1 MKYLGKILICLLL
14 LPVISVALAVTEQPT
29 WGTVQGQKA
38 ILYLPA
44 ADTNA
49 DFTGQVGTTLV
60 EMSVPTPL
68 SELEVPIETVIVIDN
83 SQSII
88 KEDRD
93 VVEEILREL
102 VSAGMTG
109 EKFTIATISDEVTY
123 LCQHETEREAL
134 LAVIAELQYHDQY
147 TQLTDGL
154 YQIFMDLMQQQ
165 DGLLRRVVVIAD
177 GVDNKQIGY
186 TRNEL
191 DALIAQSMYPV
202 YSIGCKN
209 LTATAEVQIE
219 SLFALSR
226 VTSGQSYYLANDIT
240 STDIVAGITEWN
252 DAVQVELTLPKEL
265 CDGSNKMIQVT
276 DGEKIYKLQ
285 LAMPFETVVTEPEPE
300 PVMISGEE
308 KEIPWV
314 LIAIVAV
321 VIVAGSVSAIL
332 LKRQREEKMFET
344 LSSDEIVNTRR
355 ATSAPTVFFDES
367 SDMDIT
373 VSALDDELNKRII
386 FQDVSESSRCY
397 EVILDKVISVGRDSV
412 KNQLVLDYDPTVG
425 RHQCDIYERNG
436 RVWVRNQSKT
446 NITQVNGKECI
457 SESELTSGCTLKM
470 GRVVM
475 RVEIV

>member
-14 LPVISVALAVTEQPT
+14 LPVINVALAVTEQPT

-38 ILYLPA
+38 ILYLPG
-44 ADTNA
+44 ADANA
-49 DFTGQVGTTLV
+49 VFVGQVGTTQV
-60 EMSVPTPL
+60 ELSAPTPL

-83 SQSII
+83 SQSIV

-102 VSAGMTG
+102 VSTGMAG
-109 EKFTIATISDEVTY
+109 EQFTIATISDEVTY
-123 LCQHETEREAL
+123 LCQHEAEHETL
-134 LAVIAELQYHDQY
+134 LALISELQYHDQY

-154 YQIFMDLMQQQ
+154 YQIFTDLTQQQ

-186 TRNEL
+186 TRSEL
-191 DALIAQSMYPV
+191 DALISKSMYPV

-209 LTATAEVQIE
+209 QTDTAEEQIE

-226 VTSGQSYYLANDIT
+226 VTSGHSYYLANDIIPA
-240 STDIVAGITEWN
+240 DIVAGITEWN
-252 DAVQVELTLPKEL
+252 DAVQVALILPKGL

-276 DGEKIYKLQ
+276 DEKNVYKLQ
-285 LAMPFETVVTEPEPE
+285 LTMPFETVIAEPELVTIPE
-300 PVMISGEE
+300 EK
-308 KEIPWV
+308 KEIPWI
-314 LIAIVAV
+314 LISIVAV
-321 VIVAGSVSAIL
+321 AIVAGSVGAVL
-332 LKRQREEKMFET
+332 LKKRRGEKGFET
-344 LSSDEIVNTRR
+344 LSPEELANTRQM
-355 ATSAPTVFFDES
+355 TSDPTVFFDES
-367 SDMDIT
+367 SNIDVT
-373 VSALDDELNKRII
+373 VSALDDEQSKRLIL
-386 FQDVSESSRCY
+386 QDVSDSSRCY
-397 EVILDKVISVGRDSV
+397 EMILDTVISVGRDSV

-436 RVWVRNQSKT
+436 GVWVRNQSKT
-446 NITQVNGKECI
+446 NITKVDGRECI